1 MSDGITKKRNVDMDF
16 FDAIRIL
23 HLKYREIAAGDKERH
38 VWFLSRC
45 THHKAPIPITPPLK
59 SLWKKEIVIEIS
71 YRYNELEFL
80 SKFHYCY
87 MFLLLIPS
95 KCTLCYRKT
104 HRFVPAN

>member
-1 MSDGITKKRNVDMDF
+1 MDF

-23 HLKYREIAAGDKERH
+23 HLNREIAAGNKERH

-45 THHKAPIPITPPLK
+45 TPIPITPPLK

-80 SKFHYCY
+80 SKFRYCY